1 MAKTESVVSLDP
13 IERTR
18 KKQDGLISRF
28 FKTRHYRG
36 KGMMRTDEFGHYL
49 FVGKQRSGK
58 TVSALWFAE
67 LLEKKYHKKHKE
79 VIIYSNM
86 GFGVSINRLTLHD
99 TLVNIKYDPRI
110 IHIFIIDEIQSYFPK
125 DTKNKQILDMID
137 QLTGDF
143 SQLGKRQ
150 IYVLSTAQVYGRLNK
165 NLREQC
171 LYMVDCRRSMIT
183 NKCVSDFILGDDIIC
198 DDLGRWSGIP
208 KKIMVHGLPKR
219 QFDTHRLITH

>member
-1 MAKTESVVSLDP
+1 MKKTDSVVSLDP

-18 KKQDGLISRF
+18 KKQDGLIGRF
-28 FKTRHYRG
+28 FKTRHFRG
-36 KGMMRTDEFGHYL
+36 KPMVKTDEFGHYL

-58 TVSALWFAE
+58 TVSCLWFAE
-67 LLEKKYHKKHKE
+67 YLMKRYKKKNKN
-79 VIIYSNM
+79 IILYSNM
-86 GFGVSINRLTLHD
+86 GIGLPVNRLNLHSLLTD
-99 TLVNIKYDPRI
+99 IEYNEKNIY
-110 IHIFIIDEIQSYFPK
+110 IFILDEIQSYFPK
-125 DTKNKQILDMID
+125 DTKNKILLDMID

-171 LYMVDCRRSMIT
+171 LYMVDCRRAIFSG
-183 NKCVSDFILGDDIIC
+183 KCVNDFILGDDIMC

-208 KKIMVHGLPKR
+208 KKIYVHGLPKIK
-219 QFDTHRLITH
+219 FDTHLLIKE